1 MTDVVSIQKL
11 STFIGHISEI
21 EKKPEHT
28 LFFRGHAD
36 TEYQAQPSIFRQI
49 PDSDTAAK
57 YIDKESQL
65 FHDMIMR
72 CPEDFFN
79 CTSAFDFLVKMQHY
93 GLPTR
98 LLDITSNPLVALY
111 FACCTLSGTSKNG
124 KTGEVLIYQ
133 VPDKDIKFYDSDTV
147 SVISNLSKLPSD
159 FDINK
164 VNDRKRY
171 LHMIKA
177 EKAYFEDV
185 IVEGDLHRVLC
196 VKPKLDNKR
205 IIKQSGAFLL
215 FGMGSGSGYQK
226 VTPAKIPDEF
236 HSASINRIN
245 INASFKSKIIE
256 ELKNVAISEATLFP
270 EIDSVARFLKA

>member
-11 STFIGHISEI
+11 STFIGHISDI
-21 EKKPEHT
+21 EKKPDHT

-36 TEYQAQPSIFRQI
+36 TEYQAQPSIFRSI
-49 PDSDTAAK
+49 PNSDTAAK
-57 YIDKESQL
+57 YIDKEDQL

-72 CPEDFFN
+72 CPEDFAN
-79 CTSAFDFLVKMQHY
+79 CSSAFDFLVKMQHY

-111 FACCTLSGTSKNG
+111 FACCTLSGSGKSG

-147 SVISNLSKLPSD
+147 SVISNLSKLQRD
-159 FDINK
+159 FDKNNRI
-164 VNDRKRY
+164 DRKRY
-171 LHMIKA
+171 IHTIKA
-177 EKAYFEDV
+177 EKPYFEDD
-185 IVEGDLHRVLC
+185 IVEDDLHRVIC

-215 FGMGSGSGYQK
+215 FGMGRSTGYQK
-226 VTPAKIPDEF
+226 VTAAKTPDEF

-245 INASFKSKIIE
+245 ISASFKSKIID
-256 ELKNVAISEATLFP
+256 ELKSVAISEATLFP
-270 EIDSVARFLKA
+270 EIDSVARFLKG

>member
-1 MTDVVSIQKL
+1 MADVVSVQKL
-11 STFIGHISEI
+11 STFIGHISDI

-36 TEYQAQPSIFRQI
+36 SEYQAQPSIFRQI

-72 CPEDFFN
+72 CPEDFVN

-111 FACCTLSGTSKNG
+111 FACCMLSGTGKSG

-147 SVISNLSKLPSD
+147 SVISNLSKLQSD

-164 VNDRKRY
+164 VIDRKRY
-171 LHMIKA
+171 IHTIKA
-177 EKAYFEDV
+177 EKPYFEDA
-185 IVEGDLHRVLC
+185 IIENDLHRVIC
-196 VKPKLDNKR
+196 VKSKLDNKR

-215 FGMGSGSGYQK
+215 FGMGDGAGYQK
-226 VTPAKIPDEF
+226 NTPARIPPEF
-236 HSASINRIN
+236 NSASINRIT
-245 INASFKSKIIE
+245 ISASFKPKIIE
-256 ELKNVAISEATLFP
+256 ELKNVSISEATLFP
-270 EIDSVARFLKA
+270 EIDSVARFLKT

>member
-1 MTDVVSIQKL
+1 MAGVVSIQKL
-11 STFIGHISEI
+11 SKFIEHISDI

-36 TEYQAQPSIFRQI
+36 TEYQAQPSIFRLI
-49 PDSDTAAK
+49 PESDTAAK
-57 YIDKESQL
+57 YIDKEAQL

-72 CPEDFFN
+72 CPEDFVN

-111 FACCTLSGTSKNG
+111 FACCTLLGKNG

-133 VPDKDIKFYDSDTV
+133 VPDRDIKFYDSDTV

-164 VNDRKRY
+164 VNYRKRY
-171 LHMIKA
+171 LHTIKA
-177 EKAYFEDV
+177 EKPYFEDV
-185 IVEGDLHRVLC
+185 IIENDLHRVIC

-215 FGMGSGSGYQK
+215 FGMGVGTGYQK
-226 VTPAKIPDEF
+226 ITPAKIPDEF
-236 HSASINRIN
+236 HSASIKRIN
-245 INASFKSKIIE
+245 IAASSKSKIIE

-270 EIDSVARFLKA
+270 EIDNVARFLKG

>member
-1 MTDVVSIQKL
+1 MADAVSIQKL
-11 STFIGHISEI
+11 STFIGHISDI
-21 EKKPEHT
+21 KKKPDHT

-36 TEYQAQPSIFRQI
+36 TEYLAQPSIFRSI
-49 PDSDTAAK
+49 PDSETAAK
-57 YIDKESQL
+57 YIDKEEQL

-72 CPEDFFN
+72 CPEDFAN
-79 CTSAFDFLVKMQHY
+79 CSSAFDFLVKMQHY

-111 FACCTLSGTSKNG
+111 FACYSLSGTGKNG

-147 SVISNLSKLPSD
+147 SVISNLAKLPSD

-171 LHMIKA
+171 LHTIKA
-177 EKAYFEDV
+177 EKPYFEDV
-185 IVEGDLHRVLC
+185 IVENDLHRVIC

-215 FGMGSGSGYQK
+215 FGMGTSTGYQK
-226 VTPAKIPDEF
+226 VTAAKTPDEF

-245 INASFKSKIIE
+245 ISASFKSKIID
-256 ELKNVAISEATLFP
+256 ELKSVAISEATLFP
-270 EIDSVARFLKA
+270 EIDSVARFLKG

>member
-1 MTDVVSIQKL
+1 MSDVISIQKL
-11 STFIGHISEI
+11 STFIGNISDI
-21 EKKPEHT
+21 EKRSDHT

-36 TEYQAQPSIFRQI
+36 AEYQAQPSIFRGI

-72 CPEDFFN
+72 CPEDFIN
-79 CTSAFDFLVKMQHY
+79 CSSAFDFLVKMQHY

-111 FACCTLSGTSKNG
+111 FACCSLFGTGKSG

-133 VPDKDIKFYDSDTV
+133 IPDKDIKFYDSDTV

-177 EKAYFEDV
+177 EKAYFEDL
-185 IVEGDLHRVLC
+185 IVEGDVHRVLC

-205 IIKQSGAFLL
+205 IIRQSGAFLL
-215 FGMGSGSGYQK
+215 FGMGTGTGYQK
-226 VTPAKIPDEF
+226 NTPAKIPEEF
-236 HSASINRIN
+236 HSVSINRIN
-245 INASFKSKIIE
+245 ITASFKLKIIE

-270 EIDSVARFLKA
+270 EIDNVARFLKA